1 MEDEV
6 KKWFDSAQEDFETAK
21 SNLENE
27 KLRAAG
33 FFAQQ
38 AAEKSLKALY
48 IKKFKELY
56 KVHDLVILAR
66 KVGAP
71 QEIIEI
77 CDELEPLYT
86 ATRYPDDIKNYTAA
100 DIEDLIEKSKQVIE
114 WTKEKL

>member
-1 MEDEV
+1 MAGESEKWISSGEEDLDV
-6 KKWFDSAQEDFETAK
+6 AK
-21 SNLENE
+21 SNLENG

-48 IKKFKELY
+48 IKKFKQLY

-71 QEIIEI
+71 QEILEI

-86 ATRYPDDIKNYTAA
+86 ATRYPDDIMNYVQN
-100 DIEDLIEKSKQVIE
+100 DIEDLI
-114 WTKEKL
+114 

>member
-1 MEDEV
+1 MDEDI
-6 KKWFDSAQEDFETAK
+6 KKWIDSAEEDLDVAK

-38 AAEKSLKALY
+38 AAEKSLKAFY
-48 IKKFKELY
+48 IKKFKELC
-56 KVHDLVILAR
+56 KIHDLVILAR
-66 KVGAP
+66 KVEAS

-86 ATRYPDDIKNYTAA
+86 ATRYPDDIRNYSAG
-100 DIEDLIEKSKQVIE
+100 DIEDLIQKSEMVIK
-114 WTKEKL
+114 WVKEKL